1 MNDIVFV
8 LIIKLIFLYILII
21 FFIINIIIQMSVP
34 FMIKSMMTAIPI
46 DDYDYPIPMEVDSES
61 DIIPVKKIVRSK
73 ARKATISKVM
83 RANVWDFYIG
93 EEKGIAKCLC
103 CDRSEITQ
111 FQFECGHVISE
122 YNGGDTTLENLRPVC
137 SMCNK
142 SMGKMNMDEF
152 IIVILHKNLP
162 KNWYGFTKK

>member
-1 MNDIVFV
+1 
-8 LIIKLIFLYILII
+8 
-21 FFIINIIIQMSVP
+21 MSVP
-34 FMIKSMMTAIPI
+34 FMIKSMMSVPL
-46 DDYDYPIPMEVDSES
+46 DDYDYPIPMEVDNEE
-61 DIIPVKKIVRSK
+61 DIIPIKKGIKSK
-73 ARKATISKVM
+73 ARKAIISKVM

-93 EEKGIAKCLC
+93 EEKGIANCLC
-103 CDRSEITQ
+103 CDRSEIKQ
-111 FQFECGHVISE
+111 FHFECGHVISE

-162 KNWYGFTKK
+162 KNWYGANKKKNQVIIIE